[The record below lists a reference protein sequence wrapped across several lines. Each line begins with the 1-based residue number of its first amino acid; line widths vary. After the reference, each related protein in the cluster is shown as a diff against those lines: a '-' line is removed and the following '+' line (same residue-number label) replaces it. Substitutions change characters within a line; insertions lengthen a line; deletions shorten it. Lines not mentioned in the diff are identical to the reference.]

1 MFQFSEVRL
10 GIQIYRNVHKHYKDM
25 AFENHSLKQHTRYHL
40 RYELAVLFLFIRSWC
55 FFFNFHKMSST
66 SFSKYDEESKQY
78 VCCSFLYYVKSLQ
91 MFSLTSYCDT
101 NIITIDFL
109 IDITVYFFH
118 QINIEITLNSS
129 VSRN

>member
-10 GIQIYRNVHKHYKDM
+10 GIQIYRNVHTHYKDM

-40 RYELAVLFLFIRSWC
+40 RYELAVLFLFIRWFYLIFTRC
-55 FFFNFHKMSST
+55 RLRVFLNMMK
-66 SFSKYDEESKQY
+66 KVNNN

-91 MFSLTSYCDT
+91 MFSLTLYCDT

-118 QINIEITLNSS
+118 QINIEITLNRT